1 MLEALKKVYR
11 KIKYGFFTTPEKEYI
26 DFHKRRQR
34 MLLDTYL
41 KTNSIR
47 KLQIGAQSNSID
59 GWLNVDILPKADTVA
74 YMDAT
79 ETFPFESNSLDYVF
93 SEHMIEHVSYEGG
106 RKMLQECYRT
116 LKPGG
121 KIRIATP
128 DLNTVLRVLTDS
140 EHADVQR
147 YIRFY
152 IDRFV
157 GPSVPYDPAQMI
169 NILFYQFGHQFIY
182 NESSLAHALQQAGFT
197 QIQRCTVG
205 DSDDPLLRNIEQH
218 MVEMGEANNAL
229 ETMILQ
235 ATK

>member
-1 MLEALKKVYR
+1 MLEPLKKVYR
-11 KIKYGFFTTPEKEYI
+11 KIKYGFFTTPQKEYI
-26 DFHKRRQR
+26 NFHKRRQQT
-34 MLLDTYL
+34 LLDAYR
-41 KTNSIR
+41 KTNAVR
-47 KLQIGAQSNSID
+47 KLQIGAQSNSIE
-59 GWLNVDILPKADTVA
+59 GWLNVDILPKANTVA

-93 SEHMIEHVSYEGG
+93 SEHMIEHVSYEGA

-128 DLNTVLRVLTDS
+128 DLQTVVRVLTDS
-140 EHADVQR
+140 QDAAVQR

-152 IDRFV
+152 VDRFV
-157 GPSVPYDPAQMI
+157 GPTVPYDPAQMV
-169 NILFYQFGHQFIY
+169 NTLFYQFGHQFIY
-182 NESSLAHALQQAGFT
+182 NESSLSHALQQAGFT
-197 QIQRCTVG
+197 QVRRCAVG
-205 DSDDPLLRNIEQH
+205 VSDDPMLRNVEQH

-229 ETMILQ
+229 ETMILE